1 MNNETACHQKPNQ
14 HSFSSPPVTSQ
25 LWALLKE
32 TDSQASMESFFFQIN
47 PLFPTTWNFK
57 TSQQRDLYH
66 LIGKTLCLGHWQMR
80 SGEPPLPTS
89 DAGCERGKCLPT
101 SCLWHGSV
109 HWCRLLKV
117 RTWKKTP
124 IFWKL
129 GIVFWIAHPKHEC
142 YGPDSL
148 QVHHVSRQSLL
159 SLRLLVCTLPTSR
172 QDNGNLKKKK
182 ALKSKSH
189 NSLMKYVIDKA
200 LKSSEDQTLTE
211 L

>member
-1 MNNETACHQKPNQ
+1 
-14 HSFSSPPVTSQ
+14 
-25 LWALLKE
+25 
-32 TDSQASMESFFFQIN
+32 
-47 PLFPTTWNFK
+47 
-57 TSQQRDLYH
+57 
-66 LIGKTLCLGHWQMR
+66 MR
-80 SGEPPLPTS
+80 SGEPPLSTS

-109 HWCRLLKV
+109 HWCRLLKI

-129 GIVFWIAHPKHEC
+129 GIAHPFWIAHPKHEC

-182 ALKSKSH
+182 HWNPKAITHWWNMWLTRHWNLLKTRPWL
-189 NSLMKYVIDKA
+189 NFNWIRISLCWNWSIII
-200 LKSSEDQTLTE
+200 LLR
-211 L
+211 LL